1 MNDDP
6 QPGEVPETEIE
17 LFLTILNDERD
28 ERKNLTPASMR
39 LSEIPVPED
48 HF

>member
-1 MNDDP
+1 MTDDP

-28 ERKNLTPASMR
+28 ENNKIYGNVWCAFISVT
-39 LSEIPVPED
+39 
-48 HF
+48 

>member
-1 MNDDP
+1 MIEDP

-28 ERKNLTPASMR
+28 ENR
-39 LSEIPVPED
+39 
-48 HF
+48 

>member
-1 MNDDP
+1 MIEDP

-28 ERKNLTPASMR
+28 E
-39 LSEIPVPED
+39 
-48 HF
+48 

>member
-1 MNDDP
+1 MTDDP

-28 ERKNLTPASMR
+28 ENR
-39 LSEIPVPED
+39 
-48 HF
+48 

>member
-1 MNDDP
+1 MTDEP

-28 ERKNLTPASMR
+28 ENR
-39 LSEIPVPED
+39 
-48 HF
+48 

>member
-1 MNDDP
+1 MNTIEDT

-28 ERKNLTPASMR
+28 A
-39 LSEIPVPED
+39 ED
-48 HF
+48 SL

>member
-1 MNDDP
+1 MNTLDDP

-28 ERKNLTPASMR
+28 AENSL
-39 LSEIPVPED
+39 
-48 HF
+48 